1 MFNGKTVLITGG
13 TGRIGKEIIARLKQG
28 GLCSS
33 IVATSHNPDKA
44 DYLKALGAT
53 ELVKFDYEDESN
65 WSEVLDGV
73 NVTWPF
79 APKHLNPSMNANTY
93 VGSVATSG
101 FDSDR
106 PAGCVAELG
115 TDEVQLNMYCATG
128 NCGDGFLNKGPAHT
142 QFSGAAANGYK
153 IISVH

>member
-1 MFNGKTVLITGG
+1 MEAHQILNEHGKV
-13 TGRIGKEIIARLKQG
+13 
-28 GLCSS
+28 
-33 IVATSHNPDKA
+33 
-44 DYLKALGAT
+44 
-53 ELVKFDYEDESN
+53 
-65 WSEVLDGV
+65 VLDGV

-115 TDEVQLNMYCATG
+115 TDEVQLNMHCATEG
-128 NCGDGFLNKGPAHT
+128 KCLYGHLPVNSEVLIENDRT
-142 QFSGAAANGYK
+142 
-153 IISVH
+153 